1 MIPRH
6 EEVLLLALLPK
17 VQIDGMPHF
26 TLFDH
31 VHTIYER
38 SFPLFLSLG
47 FFHKES
53 RTLGGECKKWTSETG
68 KVHQVSKVTAVTQ
81 YFSLAAA
88 ATAKTRIAKSVVTTC
103 QSIHKKKLAFCV
115 E

>member
-1 MIPRH
+1 MR
-6 EEVLLLALLPK
+6 
-17 VQIDGMPHF
+17 D
-26 TLFDH
+26 LFP
-31 VHTIYER
+31 
-38 SFPLFLSLG
+38 FFLSLG

-88 ATAKTRIAKSVVTTC
+88 AATAKTRIAKSVVTTC